1 MNSAIQGCVFGL
13 GISFL
18 IVLATAILGGELFL
32 KTDKNSQAVQTSN
45 TVLSDKLEVYFI
57 DVGQGDATFIVTPHN
72 KTILIDGGGSKDF
85 DVGKNT
91 LLPYLLDR
99 GYSSIDYLIPSHF
112 DNDHIGRFTICNAR
126 NKSKKYHN
134 RKTI

>member
-1 MNSAIQGCVFGL
+1 MKKRKLLIILPLLIFILCLCSCSYKSHNSSFCIQ
-13 GISFL
+13 
-18 IVLATAILGGELFL
+18 
-32 KTDKNSQAVQTSN
+32 
-45 TVLSDKLEVYFI
+45 FI

-112 DNDHIGRFTICNAR
+112 DNDHIGRFTICDAR

>member
-1 MNSAIQGCVFGL
+1 MKKRSNKYKIRRICVAIILVV
-13 GISFL
+13 
-18 IVLATAILGGELFL
+18 IVINIIP
-32 KTDKNSQAVQTSN
+32 KN
-45 TVLSDKLEVYFI
+45 LRIYFI

-99 GYSSIDYLIPSHF
+99 GYNTIDYIIPSHF
-112 DNDHIGRFTICNAR
+112 DNDHIGRFVIYNAR
-126 NKSKKYHN
+126 N
-134 RKTI
+134 